1 MDSYALMAVLTLALG
16 LALLAAEVFIPS
28 GGIIVAAAGVVFV
41 ISVWSAWQA
50 WGKTGELTV
59 FLIYISALV
68 VLFPTVLGG
77 AFYAFPRT
85 EYGRRLMNPPSLDE
99 MEPFVAETERLSR
112 LIGKTG
118 TTLTRL
124 SPGGL
129 VLVEGERLHA
139 ESEGML
145 VLTDTLVRVL
155 ALKGNRLLVR
165 QVRESAEPEHSPK
178 SESLAEQERT
188 PLDDDFGQS

>member
-16 LALLAAEVFIPS
+16 LALLVAEVFIPS
-28 GGIIVAAAGVVFV
+28 GGVIMAAAGVVFV

-50 WGKTGELTV
+50 WGRSGELTL
-59 FLIYISALV
+59 FLIYIAALV
-68 VLFPTVLGG
+68 VLFPSVLGG

-99 MEPFVAETERLSR
+99 MQPFVAETERLSR

-124 SPGGL
+124 SPGGM
-129 VLVEGERLHA
+129 VLVEGERMHA

-145 VLTDTLVRVL
+145 ILTDTPVRVL
-155 ALKGNRLLVR
+155 AQKGNRLVVR
-165 QVRESAEPEHSPK
+165 QVRESSAPDPSLTTQP
-178 SESLAEQERT
+178 LAEHERT
-188 PLDDDFGQS
+188 PLDDEFGQS

>member
-1 MDSYALMAVLTLALG
+1 MDSYALIAVLTLALG

-28 GGIIVAAAGVVFV
+28 GGVIMTAAGIVFI

-50 WGKTGELTV
+50 WGKSGELTL
-59 FLIYISALV
+59 FLIYIAALV
-68 VLFPTVLGG
+68 VLFPSVLGG
-77 AFYAFPRT
+77 AFYVFPRT
-85 EYGRRLMNPPSLDE
+85 EYGRRMMNPPSLDE

-112 LIGKTG
+112 LIGKIG

-124 SPGGL
+124 GPGGM
-129 VLVEGERLHA
+129 VLIEGERMHA

-145 VLTDTLVRVL
+145 ILTDTPVRVL

-165 QVRESAEPEHSPK
+165 QVRESAVPQQIPGEEP
-178 SESLAEQERT
+178 LAERERT

>member
-16 LALLAAEVFIPS
+16 LALLVAEVFIPS
-28 GGIIVAAAGVVFV
+28 GGIIMTAAGIVFV

-50 WGKTGELTV
+50 WGKTGELTL
-59 FLIYISALV
+59 FLIYIAALV
-68 VLFPTVLGG
+68 VLFPSVLGG

-85 EYGRRLMNPPSLDE
+85 EYGRRLMNPPSLEE

-129 VLVEGERLHA
+129 VLVEGERMHA

-145 VLTDTLVRVL
+145 ILTDTPVRVL

-165 QVRESAEPEHSPK
+165 QVRESSAPDPLPK
-178 SESLAEQERT
+178 DESLTEHERT
-188 PLDDDFGQS
+188 PLDDDFAQS

>member
-1 MDSYALMAVLTLALG
+1 MDSYALMAILTLALG
-16 LALLAAEVFIPS
+16 LALLVAEVFIPS
-28 GGIIVAAAGVVFV
+28 GGVIMAAAGIVFV

-50 WGKTGELTV
+50 WVKTEQVTL
-59 FLIYISALV
+59 FFIYVGALV
-68 VLFPTVLGG
+68 ALFPSVLGG
-77 AFYAFPRT
+77 AFYVFPRT

-99 MEPFVAETERLSR
+99 MQPFVAETERLSR
-112 LIGKTG
+112 LVGKTG

-145 VLTDTLVRVL
+145 ILTDTPVRVL

-165 QVRESAEPEHSPK
+165 QVREGSTAEPPASASLTEH
-178 SESLAEQERT
+178 ERT
-188 PLDDDFGQS
+188 PLDEDFGQS

>member
-1 MDSYALMAVLTLALG
+1 MDSYALMAILTLALG
-16 LALLAAEVFIPS
+16 LALLVAEVFIPS
-28 GGIIVAAAGVVFV
+28 GGVIMAAAGIVFV

-50 WGKTGELTV
+50 WGRTGEFTI
-59 FLIYISALV
+59 FLVYIAALV
-68 VLFPTVLGG
+68 VLFPSVLGG
-77 AFYAFPRT
+77 AFYVFPRT

-99 MEPFVAETERLSR
+99 MQPFVAETERLSR

-124 SPGGL
+124 SPGGM

-145 VLTDTLVRVL
+145 ILTDTPVRVL
-155 ALKGNRLLVR
+155 VQKGNRLVVR
-165 QVRESAEPEHSPK
+165 QVQESSAPDPSLSSTPLVEH
-178 SESLAEQERT
+178 ERT
-188 PLDDDFGQS
+188 PLDDEFEQS

>member
-1 MDSYALMAVLTLALG
+1 MDSYALIAVLTLALG

-28 GGIIVAAAGVVFV
+28 GGVIMTAAGIVFI

-50 WGKTGELTV
+50 WGKSGELTL
-59 FLIYISALV
+59 FLIYIAALV
-68 VLFPTVLGG
+68 VLFPSVLGG
-77 AFYAFPRT
+77 AFYVFPRT
-85 EYGRRLMNPPSLDE
+85 EYGRRMMNPPSLDE

-112 LIGKTG
+112 LIGKIG

-124 SPGGL
+124 GPGGM
-129 VLVEGERLHA
+129 VLIEGERMHA

-145 VLTDTLVRVL
+145 ILTDTPVRVL

-165 QVRESAEPEHSPK
+165 QVRESAVPQQIPGEET
-178 SESLAEQERT
+178 LAERERT

>member
-1 MDSYALMAVLTLALG
+1 MESYALMAVLTLAFG
-16 LALLAAEVFIPS
+16 LALLVAEVFIPS
-28 GGIIVAAAGVVFV
+28 GGVIMSAAGIVFV
-41 ISVWSAWQA
+41 VSVWSAWNA
-50 WGKTGELTV
+50 WGKSGELTL
-59 FLIYISALV
+59 FLIYLAALV
-68 VLFPTVLGG
+68 VLFPSVLGG
-77 AFYAFPRT
+77 AFYVFPRT

-99 MEPFVAETERLSR
+99 MEPFVAETARLTR

-124 SPGGL
+124 GPGGM
-129 VLVEGERLHA
+129 VLVDGERMHA

-145 VLTDTLVRVL
+145 ILNDTVVRVL

-165 QVRESAEPEHSPK
+165 QVRESAVPEPSPGTSSLTEHD
-178 SESLAEQERT
+178 RT

>member
-1 MDSYALMAVLTLALG
+1 M
-16 LALLAAEVFIPS
+16 
-28 GGIIVAAAGVVFV
+28 AAAGIVFV

-50 WGKTGELTV
+50 WGKTGDLTL
-59 FLIYISALV
+59 FLTYVAALV
-68 VLFPTVLGG
+68 VLFPSVLGG

-85 EYGRRLMNPPSLDE
+85 EYGRRLINPPSLDE
-99 MEPFVAETERLSR
+99 MAPFVAETERLSR

-124 SPGGL
+124 SPGGM

-145 VLTDTLVRVL
+145 ILTDTPVRVL
-155 ALKGNRLLVR
+155 AQKGNRLLVR
-165 QVRESAEPEHSPK
+165 QVRESSTADPLSTSEPLVEH
-178 SESLAEQERT
+178 ERT

>member
-1 MDSYALMAVLTLALG
+1 MDNYPLMAVLTLALG

-28 GGIIVAAAGVVFV
+28 GGVIMTAAGIVFI

-50 WGKTGELTV
+50 WGKPGELTL
-59 FLIYISALV
+59 FLIYIAALV
-68 VLFPTVLGG
+68 VLFPSVLGG
-77 AFYAFPRT
+77 AFYVFPRT
-85 EYGRRLMNPPSLDE
+85 EYGRRMMNPPSLDE
-99 MEPFVAETERLSR
+99 MEPFVAETERLTR

-124 SPGGL
+124 GPGGM
-129 VLVEGERLHA
+129 VLAEGERMHA

-145 VLTDTLVRVL
+145 ILTDTPVRVL

-165 QVRESAEPEHSPK
+165 QVRESAVPEPAPNE
-178 SESLAEQERT
+178 ESLAEHEHT

>member
-1 MDSYALMAVLTLALG
+1 MDNYALMAVLTLALG
-16 LALLAAEVFIPS
+16 LALLVAEVFIPS
-28 GGIIVAAAGVVFV
+28 GGIIMAGAGLVFV

-50 WGKTGELTV
+50 WGSTGKLTL
-59 FLIYISALV
+59 FLTYIGALV
-68 VLFPTVLGG
+68 ILFPLVLSG

-85 EYGRRLMNPPSLDE
+85 EYGRRLMNPPAPEEL
-99 MEPFVAETERLSR
+99 EPFVAETERLSR

-118 TTLTRL
+118 RTLTRL
-124 SPGGL
+124 VPGGL

-145 VLTDTLVRVL
+145 IAADTPVRVL

-165 QVRESAEPEHSPK
+165 QVRDAASSPSS
-178 SESLAEQERT
+178 SESTPAEVAERT

>member
-1 MDSYALMAVLTLALG
+1 MDSYATMAVLTLALG
-16 LALLAAEVFIPS
+16 LALLVAEVFIPS
-28 GGIIVAAAGVVFV
+28 GGVIMAAAGVVFV

-50 WGKTGELTV
+50 WGRSGELTL
-59 FLIYISALV
+59 FLIYIAALV
-68 VLFPTVLGG
+68 VLFPSVLGG

-99 MEPFVAETERLSR
+99 MQPFVAETERLSR

-124 SPGGL
+124 SPGGM
-129 VLVEGERLHA
+129 VLVEGERMHA

-145 VLTDTLVRVL
+145 ILTDTPVRVL
-155 ALKGNRLLVR
+155 AQKGNRLVVR
-165 QVRESAEPEHSPK
+165 QVRETSTPDPSLTSEPLVEH
-178 SESLAEQERT
+178 ERT
-188 PLDDDFGQS
+188 PLDDEFGQS

>member
-1 MDSYALMAVLTLALG
+1 MDSYATMAVLTLALG
-16 LALLAAEVFIPS
+16 LALLVAEVFIPS
-28 GGIIVAAAGVVFV
+28 GGIIMTAAGIVFV
-41 ISVWSAWQA
+41 VSAWSAWQA
-50 WGKTGELTV
+50 WGKTGELTL
-59 FLIYISALV
+59 FLIYVAALV
-68 VLFPTVLGG
+68 VLFPSVLGG

-99 MEPFVAETERLSR
+99 MEPFVAETERLTQ
-112 LIGKTG
+112 LIGRTG

-124 SPGGL
+124 GPGGM
-129 VLVEGERLHA
+129 VLVEGERMHA

-145 VLTDTLVRVL
+145 ILTDTPVRVL

-165 QVRESAEPEHSPK
+165 QVRESSVPEASSPTEPI
-178 SESLAEQERT
+178 AEQERT

>member
-16 LALLAAEVFIPS
+16 LALLVAEVFIPS
-28 GGIIVAAAGVVFV
+28 GGIIMTAAAVVFV

-50 WGKTGELTV
+50 WFKTGDYTL
-59 FLIYISALV
+59 FLIYIGALV
-68 VLFPTVLGG
+68 VLFPSVLGG
-77 AFYAFPRT
+77 AFYVFPRT
-85 EYGRRLMNPPSLDE
+85 EYGRRLMNPPSPDE
-99 MEPFVAETERLSR
+99 LEPFVAETERLSR

-129 VLVEGERLHA
+129 VLVEGERFHA

-145 VLTDTLVRVL
+145 ILTDTPVKVL

-165 QVRESAEPEHSPK
+165 QVRESSSPESPVAPERVAEH
-178 SESLAEQERT
+178 ERT
-188 PLDDDFGQS
+188 PLDDDFNQS

>member
-16 LALLAAEVFIPS
+16 LALLVAEVFIPS
-28 GGIIVAAAGVVFV
+28 GGVIMTAAGIVFV

-50 WGKTGELTV
+50 WFKTDQITL
-59 FLIYISALV
+59 FLIYVAALV
-68 VLFPTVLGG
+68 ILFPSVLGG
-77 AFYAFPRT
+77 AFYVFPRT

-99 MEPFVAETERLSR
+99 MQPFVAETERLSR
-112 LIGKTG
+112 LVGKTG

-129 VLVEGERLHA
+129 VFVDGQRLHA

-145 VLTDTLVRVL
+145 ILAETPVRVL

-165 QVRESAEPEHSPK
+165 QVRESAA
-178 SESLAEQERT
+178 SEAVAESETLDSHERT

>member
-1 MDSYALMAVLTLALG
+1 MDSYATMAVLTLALG
-16 LALLAAEVFIPS
+16 LTLLVAEVFIPS
-28 GGIIVAAAGVVFV
+28 GGVIMAAAGVVFV

-50 WGKTGELTV
+50 WGRSGELTL
-59 FLIYISALV
+59 FLIYIAALV
-68 VLFPTVLGG
+68 VLFPSVLGG

-99 MEPFVAETERLSR
+99 MQPFVAETERLSR

-124 SPGGL
+124 SPGGM
-129 VLVEGERLHA
+129 VLVEGSRLHA

-145 VLTDTLVRVL
+145 ILTDTPVRVL
-155 ALKGNRLLVR
+155 AQKGNRLVVR
-165 QVRESAEPEHSPK
+165 QVRESSAPDP
-178 SESLAEQERT
+178 SLAAQPLTEHERT
-188 PLDDDFGQS
+188 PLDDEFGQS

>member
-1 MDSYALMAVLTLALG
+1 MDSYALMAVLALALG

-28 GGIIVAAAGVVFV
+28 GGIIMVASGVVLV

-50 WGKTGELTV
+50 WGKSGELTL
-59 FLIYISALV
+59 FLIYIAALV
-68 VLFPTVLGG
+68 VLFPSVLGG
-77 AFYAFPRT
+77 AFYVFPRT

-124 SPGGL
+124 SPGGM
-129 VLVEGERLHA
+129 VLVEGARLHA

-145 VLTDTLVRVL
+145 ILADTPVRVL
-155 ALKGNRLLVR
+155 AQKGNRLLVR
-165 QVRESAEPEHSPK
+165 QVRENSLPDSRSASEPVVEH
-178 SESLAEQERT
+178 ERT